1 MIKVLIVDDSVV
13 FRKILQEA
21 LSKHPRIRVVG
32 MAADGREALGLIRKL
47 RPDLAIM
54 DVEMPRLDG
63 LQTLDEINRRHLKLG
78 VIMFS
83 SLTSK
88 GAKTT
93 LDALAKGA
101 FDFVPKPTGTGAFS
115 ESTRRI
121 QRELIPKIEAYAES
135 AKGKGR
141 RKGPLPRT
149 RVVRPGARQPLVSRP
164 GFRRY
169 QGGDRALDNLKQP
182 GKRGQ
187 SLDKPATI
195 ARPGPLR
202 LRFRPEAVVIGVSTG
217 GPNALNSVIPS
228 FPSSF
233 RLPVFLVQHM
243 PPVFTTQLAKRLD
256 EKSRL
261 RVVEARDRQ
270 PVSGGTVY
278 IAPGD
283 YHMEVQSNG
292 TQRIIRLNQN
302 PPENSCRPSVDSL
315 FRSAGR
321 TYGGRVVGV
330 IMTGMGQDG
339 LEGSRFL
346 KEKGAIILAQDK
358 ASSVVWGMPRFIT
371 EQGLADRV
379 CPLDTITN
387 TILELTGFSGRALQD
402 KRLQSDR

>member
-1 MIKVLIVDDSVV
+1 MIKVLIVDDSIV

-21 LSKHPRIRVVG
+21 LSRHPRIRVVG
-32 MAADGREALGLIRKL
+32 MAADGMEALGLIRKL
-47 RPDLAIM
+47 RPHLAIM

-63 LQTLDEINRRHLKLG
+63 LQTLDEINRQHLKLG

-88 GAKTT
+88 GAQTT
-93 LDALAKGA
+93 LDALARGA

-135 AKGKGR
+135 VRGNGR
-141 RKGPLPRT
+141 QQGPLPRA
-149 RVVRPGARQPLVSRP
+149 RVARPAIRQVSVQQSRS
-164 GFRRY
+164 RRY
-169 QGGDRALDNLKQP
+169 QR
-182 GKRGQ
+182 GKSSDHPFKYPEKKVHR
-187 SLDKPATI
+187 PATI
-195 ARPGPLR
+195 VRAGARRFG
-202 LRFRPEAVVIGVSTG
+202 FRPEAVVIGVSTG
-217 GPNALNSVIPS
+217 GPNALNSVIPL

-261 RVVEARDRQ
+261 KVVEARDRQ

-283 YHMEVQSNG
+283 YHMEVKSNG
-292 TQRIIRLNQN
+292 TQRIIRLNQD
-302 PPENSCRPSVDSL
+302 PPENSCRPSVDFL
-315 FRSAGR
+315 FRSVAR

-339 LEGSRFL
+339 LEGSKIL
-346 KEKGAIILAQDK
+346 KEKGAVILAQDK
-358 ASSVVWGMPRFIT
+358 ASSVVWGMPRFIA

-379 CPLDTITN
+379 CPLNTITT
-387 TILELTGFSGRALQD
+387 TILELTGFSGRA
-402 KRLQSDR
+402 